1 MIYDVSMKIT
11 PSMQTYKRNLDK
23 RPIFIQPDSRVHDGG
38 YETTLTIG
46 LHTGTHVDYPL
57 HMISNGKTS
66 DSEVLEDLIGEAK
79 VFDLTSVSNSIGFE
93 NIKGLNI
100 EKNDFVLFKTKNS
113 YEEDFNNEFVF
124 VDETAAAYLKDL
136 KIRGVGID
144 SLGIERSQDGHPTHK
159 LLLSSGI
166 VIIEG
171 LRLKSVVE
179 DTYTMYCLPLKI
191 ADAEAS
197 LARVILIK

>member
-1 MIYDVSMKIT
+1 MIYDISMKIT
-11 PSMQTYKRNLDK
+11 PRMQTYKRNQNK
-23 RPIFIQPDSRVHDGG
+23 RPIFNQPDSFEHKGV

-66 DSEVLEDLIGEAK
+66 DTEVLENLIGEAK
-79 VFDLTSVSNSIGFE
+79 VFDLTGVSDAIGFE
-93 NIKGLNI
+93 DIKDLDI
-100 EKNDFVLFKTKNS
+100 QPNDFVLFKTKNS
-113 YEEDFNNEFVF
+113 YEDDFNFNFVF
-124 VDETAAAYLKDL
+124 VDETAATYLKDK

-144 SLGIERSQDGHPTHK
+144 SLGIERSQEGHPTHK
-159 LLLSSGI
+159 LLLGNDI

-171 LRLKSVVE
+171 LRLKEVEE

-191 ADAEAS
+191 EKTEAS